1 MGHARRD
8 GVRFGLILSA
18 HALGAMSL
26 LSVLTAGPRIAA
38 DLGLTAVQ
46 VGALASFY
54 SAALAAA
61 SLPGGLVSDR
71 LGTRRALALAA
82 ALVATGLAIAASAR
96 GFAPLGGGVALCGL
110 GYGVINPA
118 AGRAVTLWFTPAW
131 RTTLMSLKQTGV
143 PGGAAIGSATA
154 ALGAAWGW
162 QAGIWAAALVAAC
175 LSALFA
181 ACLPRDRVAPGRGVP
196 FRPVATLRR
205 VLALPGLGR
214 ANLAA
219 GLTNGG
225 QFALWAFLPDLIH
238 RAAAGSAGAALA
250 LGLGALHLG
259 TFAGRVVW
267 GLAADR
273 LFGGDARAALR
284 WLLVVALA
292 GAAALW
298 GAGAIGLPLL
308 VAGAGFVLG
317 FTICAAIGLHV
328 AVTAGIAPQD
338 RLGGAIGYTMLVTN
352 LGGVLVPLAL
362 GAVLARFGVAGF
374 ALGLAAAALLA
385 LGLLAGS
392 GRRA

>member
-1 MGHARRD
+1 M
-8 GVRFGLILSA
+8 RFGLILSA

-175 LSALFA
+175 LSALFVA
-181 ACLPRDRVAPGRGVP
+181 FLPRDRVAPGRGVP
-196 FRPVATLRR
+196 FRPVATLRA
-205 VLALPGLGR
+205 VLGLPGLGR

-225 QFALWAFLPDLIH
+225 QFALWAFLPDLIQ
-238 RAAAGSAGAALA
+238 RGAAGYALA

-259 TFAGRVVW
+259 TFAGRVFW
-267 GLAADR
+267 GVAADR

-284 WLLVVALA
+284 WLLVVAVA
-292 GAAALW
+292 GAGTLW
-298 GAGAIGLPLL
+298 GAGALGMPGL
-308 VAGAGFVLG
+308 VAGAGFLLG

-328 AVTAGIAPQD
+328 AVTAGIAPAD

>member
-1 MGHARRD
+1 MGQARRD

-175 LSALFA
+175 LSALFVA
-181 ACLPRDRVAPGRGVP
+181 FLPRDRVAPGRGVP
-196 FRPVATLRR
+196 FRPVATLRA
-205 VLALPGLGR
+205 VLGLPGLGR

-225 QFALWAFLPDLIH
+225 QFALWAFLPDLIQ
-238 RAAAGSAGAALA
+238 RGAAGYALA

-259 TFAGRVVW
+259 TFAGRVFW
-267 GLAADR
+267 GVAADR

-284 WLLVVALA
+284 WLLVVAVA
-292 GAAALW
+292 GAGTLW
-298 GAGAIGLPLL
+298 GAGALGMPGL
-308 VAGAGFVLG
+308 VAGAGFLLG

-328 AVTAGIAPQD
+328 AVTAGIAPAD